1 MYEFKLDGVWILI
14 FVLCIFV
21 LIYLIIIFIIIFL
34 EILYNKFN
42 IICVCRGIRLN
53 SNIEIPL
60 FFICRRRN
68 RNRVKIIPKIN
79 ITKIQTF
86 EEYNM
91 ETGSIKIINPNNN
104 ISIGKSFKSDKH

>member
-1 MYEFKLDGVWILI
+1 MYDFKLNGVWIVI

-21 LIYLIIIFIIIFL
+21 FIYLIVIFIIILL
-34 EILYNKFN
+34 EILETKFN

-53 SNIEIPL
+53 SRIAIPL

-68 RNRVKIIPKIN
+68 RNRVKVIPKIN
-79 ITKIQTF
+79 IPKIQTF

-91 ETGSIKIINPNNN
+91 ETGSIKIINPNNEIN
-104 ISIGKSFKSDKH
+104 IGKVI